1 MNIFFLLAI
10 AMLIIIIMLRK
21 KNSYRPLYAGSRSV
35 YLGFSSSTTNL
46 FMAGTYRNV
55 HNVAYI

>member
-21 KNSYRPLYAGSRSV
+21 KIPIGPCMLAAG
-35 YLGFSSSTTNL
+35 L
-46 FMAGTYRNV
+46 F
-55 HNVAYI
+55 I